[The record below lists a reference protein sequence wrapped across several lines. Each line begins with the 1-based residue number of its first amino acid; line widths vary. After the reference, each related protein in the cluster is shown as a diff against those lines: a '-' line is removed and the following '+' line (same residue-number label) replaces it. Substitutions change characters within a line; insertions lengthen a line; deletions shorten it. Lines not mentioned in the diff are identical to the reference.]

1 MSELSLATVGVASN
15 TTQHLPGQTERE
27 HACLA
32 LVLHAR
38 PSVPLAPGQTE
49 KYQFPKAGSG
59 SSEPLASSL
68 GIFKCTLFISANLEL
83 SGDRARCGG
92 IGADELD
99 ALFDR

>member
-1 MSELSLATVGVASN
+1 ML
-15 TTQHLPGQTERE
+15 TQST
-27 HACLA
+27 
-32 LVLHAR
+32 
-38 PSVPLAPGQTE
+38 
-49 KYQFPKAGSG
+49 KAGSG

>member
-32 LVLHAR
+32 LPGFAR
-38 PSVPLAPGQTE
+38 SGQTE